1 MNCDICQ
8 RAHHPNRLPFFC
20 TVDARNKLYDGRL
33 ANAEI
38 LMKTEEL
45 ESRMTKL
52 LSDAD
57 VSSDAPARRSRT
69 YIENCASEEYQAKER
84 TDRII
89 AAADKLRDEV
99 AAAKK
104 EIEERKAS
112 MARKRSDL
120 ATASQGIT
128 ARRTRQLE
136 EPIKAAKMIR
146 YTWDREYEAMT
157 QYRAALCM
165 EVAKLYRLQRIKRG
179 NPVRFEY
186 KIGGIDI
193 VDLCNMNSAQPE
205 LISASLAH
213 ITHLLWLTS
222 HYLSIRLPAEITL
235 PHNDYPRPTIFSLT
249 SSYHHGDVAFPGTSL
264 LPPDP
269 RDRQFAH
276 VPHPRPLFLDKPL
289 STLAKEDSAAY
300 NTFLE
305 GVILLAYDIVWLCRT
320 QGVPVGDNSNQL
332 EDFSQI
338 GRNLYNLL
346 INSSLQRNPQ
356 QIADAPPSQTA
367 SHSNNSRSGGSGLHG
382 SNSNGNS
389 AGDDEGSNGSTAAEL
404 GKAGPRMG
412 LYSHGTAHT
421 YLGGAAGT
429 ELTRGFKMPN
439 VMKMADRLRARL
451 LRETTPA
458 PEWELLEDDAWTPD
472 DALDDGVLVGG
483 GAAPAG
489 SGARGGQLGVPG
501 HRFGIESYMSV
512 NTVKSGSS
520 GDHVPSSRVPPHGSG
535 AAVAGRDREK
545 GGERERERGTSGWT
559 KIKPR

>member
-1 MNCDICQ
+1 MDCDICH
-8 RAHHPNRLPFFC
+8 RAHHPTRLPFFC
-20 TVDARNKLYDGRL
+20 AVDARNALYEGRV
-33 ANAEI
+33 ANARI
-38 LMKTEEL
+38 LMEAEEI
-45 ESRMTKL
+45 ESQVTKL
-52 LSDAD
+52 LSVSDAN
-57 VSSDAPARRSRT
+57 SDAPGTNRFSRI
-69 YIENCASEEYQAKER
+69 YVENCASEEHKAKER
-84 TDRII
+84 TERII
-89 AAADKLRDEV
+89 ATADKLRDEI
-99 AAAKK
+99 AAARK

-112 MARKRSDL
+112 IARKKSDL
-120 ATASQGIT
+120 AAASQGVS

-136 EPIKAAKMIR
+136 ETNRVTKIVK
-146 YTWDREYEAMT
+146 YTWDREYDAMT

-193 VDLCNMNSAQPE
+193 VDLHNMNSAQPE

-235 PHNDYPRPTIFSLT
+235 PHNDYPRPTIFSLQ

-289 STLAKEDSAAY
+289 STLAKEDSTAY
-300 NTFLE
+300 NAFLE

-320 QGVPVGDNSNQL
+320 QGVPVGDNSNGL
-332 EDFSQI
+332 EDFAQM

-356 QIADAPPSQTA
+356 KIADTPSQTNA
-367 SHSNNSRSGGSGLHG
+367 ENSP
-382 SNSNGNS
+382 
-389 AGDDEGSNGSTAAEL
+389 ADL
-404 GKAGPRMG
+404 GKNAPRIG

-421 YLGGAAGT
+421 FLGGAAGN
-429 ELTRGFKMPN
+429 ELIRSFKMPN
-439 VMKMADRLRARL
+439 VAKMADKLRAKL
-451 LRETTPA
+451 LRESPI

-483 GAAPAG
+483 APA
-489 SGARGGQLGVPG
+489 RGQLGVPG

-520 GDHVPSSRVPPHGSG
+520 GDQNPRVPHGSG
-535 AAVAGRDREK
+535 GNGAASVSGRDREK
-545 GGERERERGTSGWT
+545 ERERGTSGWT

>member
-8 RAHHPNRLPFFC
+8 RAHHPKRLPFFC
-20 TVDARNKLYDGRL
+20 VVDARNELYEGRV
-33 ANAEI
+33 ANARILIEAEEI
-38 LMKTEEL
+38 
-45 ESRMTKL
+45 ESRVTKL
-52 LSDAD
+52 LSE
-57 VSSDAPARRSRT
+57 SDAGSVTDRSSRA
-69 YIENCASEEYQAKER
+69 YLENCVSEERKAKER
-84 TDRII
+84 MERIMTS
-89 AAADKLRDEV
+89 ANKLRDEI

-104 EIEERKAS
+104 EIEERKARI
-112 MARKRSDL
+112 ARKKSDL
-120 ATASQGIT
+120 AAASQGVA
-128 ARRTRQLE
+128 ARRTRELE
-136 EPIKAAKMIR
+136 EARKATKMIR

-165 EVAKLYRLQRIKRG
+165 EVAKLYRLQRVRRG

-193 VDLCNMNSAQPE
+193 IDLHNMNNAQPE

-222 HYLSIRLPAEITL
+222 HYLAIRLPAEITL

-264 LPPDP
+264 VPPDP

-276 VPHPRPLFLDKPL
+276 IPHPRPLFLDKSL
-289 STLAKEDSAAY
+289 STLGKEDPSAY
-300 NTFLE
+300 NAFLE
-305 GVILLAYDIVWLCRT
+305 AICLLAYDIVWLCRT
-320 QGVPVGDNSNQL
+320 QGVPVGDNSNNL
-332 EDFSQI
+332 EDFASL

-356 QIADAPPSQTA
+356 QIADAPPAVPHITA
-367 SHSNNSRSGGSGLHG
+367 NGGP
-382 SNSNGNS
+382 S
-389 AGDDEGSNGSTAAEL
+389 AAAEL
-404 GKAGPRMG
+404 GRTAPRMG

-421 YLGGAAGT
+421 FLGGAGGG
-429 ELTRGFKMPN
+429 ELTRAFKMPN
-439 VMKMADRLRARL
+439 IAKLADKLKARL
-451 LRETTPA
+451 ARETPA

-483 GAAPAG
+483 GG
-489 SGARGGQLGVPG
+489 GARGKGGGLTPG

-520 GDHVPSSRVPPHGSG
+520 GDKPYGG
-535 AAVAGRDREK
+535 GGRE
-545 GGERERERGTSGWT
+545 GGKEREREKGTSGWT

>member
-8 RAHHPNRLPFFC
+8 RAHHPSRLPFFC
-20 TVDARNKLYDGRL
+20 AVDARNKLYDGRL
-33 ANAEI
+33 ANAEMLI
-38 LMKTEEL
+38 KTEEL

-52 LSDAD
+52 LSDSD
-57 VSSDAPARRSRT
+57 VSSDVPLRRSRT
-69 YIENCASEEYQAKER
+69 YVENCASEEYKAKER
-84 TDRII
+84 TERII

-99 AAAKK
+99 AAAKR
-104 EIEERKAS
+104 EIEERKANI
-112 MARKRSDL
+112 ARRKSDL
-120 ATASQGIT
+120 ATASQGT
-128 ARRTRQLE
+128 AARRTRQLE
-136 EPIKAAKMIR
+136 EPVKATKMIR
-146 YTWDREYEAMT
+146 YKWDREYEAMT

-289 STLAKEDSAAY
+289 STLAKEDPSAY

-305 GVILLAYDIVWLCRT
+305 GVTLLAYDIVWLCRT
-320 QGVPVGDNSNQL
+320 QGVPIGDNSNHL
-332 EDFSQI
+332 EDFSQL

-356 QIADAPPSQTA
+356 QIADAPPSQST
-367 SHSNNSRSGGSGLHG
+367 SHIDSNSNNSSGD
-382 SNSNGNS
+382 
-389 AGDDEGSNGSTAAEL
+389 ANGSDSAAAEL
-404 GKAGPRMG
+404 GKVGPRMG

-421 YLGGAAGT
+421 YLGGAVGN

-439 VMKMADRLRARL
+439 VVKMADRLRARL
-451 LRETTPA
+451 LRETPA

-483 GAAPAG
+483 APG
-489 SGARGGQLGVPG
+489 RGQLGVPG

-520 GDHVPSSRVPPHGSG
+520 GDHNPSSRVP
-535 AAVAGRDREK
+535 AAFSARDREK
-545 GGERERERGTSGWT
+545 GAERERERGTSGWT
-559 KIKPR
+559 KVKIRSHRDRIDF